1 VTSVAITGAN
11 GQLGKE
17 LVKTLTEKGHKVFS
31 FSHQVL
37 DISDLDSVNAILK
50 QNSFGFLFNCAAF
63 TDLDQAEKENN
74 RAFEVNSL
82 GAGNLALF
90 CKQQKV
96 KLIQISTDAVFSSD
110 EPKFFSPNEK
120 TNPVNVYGRSK
131 CAGEEFILETYP
143 EGSWI
148 VRTSWLYGRY
158 GGKFVHKILSGVSQD
173 QGKIQVVNDQYGQPT
188 LTSSLAHFLAGFIS
202 DPPKLGIHH
211 FASPDYTSRFDLA
224 RAIFEMM
231 DAEPLRIIATKTR
244 PSKNVAPRP
253 KFSLIQNTNTQMTP
267 EFIVGGWRSE
277 LAHFISEYRGSK

>member
-1 VTSVAITGAN
+1 VTNVAITGAN

-37 DISDLDSVNAILK
+37 DISDLDSVNSILK
-50 QNSFGFLFNCAAF
+50 QNSFSFLINCAAF
-63 TDLDQAEKENN
+63 TDLDQAEQENH

-82 GAGNLALF
+82 GAGNLAFF
-90 CKQQKV
+90 CRQQKV
-96 KLIQISTDAVFSSD
+96 KFIQISTDAVFSSD
-110 EPKFFSPNEK
+110 EPKLFRPDEK
-120 TNPVNVYGRSK
+120 TNPVNVYGKSK
-131 CAGEEFILETYP
+131 CAGEEIILKTYP

-158 GGKFVHKILSGVSQD
+158 GGKFVHRILSVVSQD
-173 QGKIQVVNDQYGQPT
+173 RGEIQVVDDQYGQPT

-202 DPPKLGIHH
+202 NPPKFGIHH
-211 FASPDYTSRFDLA
+211 FASPDFTSRFDLA
-224 RAIFEMM
+224 RAIFELM

-244 PSKNVAPRP
+244 PAENVAPRP
-253 KFSLIQNTNTQMTP
+253 KFSLIQNTNTQMSP